1 MGECLYKLWHI
12 HKISFRKKKK
22 KRSKQLIHINMDESP
37 GIKLNKKCK
46 CLKITYY
53 MIHFWNYK
61 IEMGNKLCLGE
72 GQAEKSRLVSAS
84 MAIKVQEI
92 VLVIKLFH
100 TWLYQ
105 YQDPVCN
112 IRT

>member
-1 MGECLYKLWHI
+1 MPQNI
-12 HKISFRKKKK
+12 TQQKKKK
-22 KRSKQLIHINMDESP
+22 EQTIDIHINMDEPP
-37 GIKLNKKCK
+37 GIKLNEKCQG
-46 CLKITYY
+46 LKITYC

-72 GQAEKSRLVSAS
+72 GQAEKSWLVSTS

-100 TWLYQ
+100 ILTVSISRSCL
-105 YQDPVCN
+105 
-112 IRT
+112 